1 MAISYQKHGNLIY
14 GTVCTVRREGK
25 KVIKEYGEQLGRLID
40 KERLVFFSKS
50 HGGLFQ
56 YDEKTGNH
64 LPPPD
69 DVKAPERKSS
79 LKVTARP
86 VSLSFGAVYL
96 LDSFM
101 KKSGLYAVF
110 ENVFADKSDQ
120 LKGMICFYIL
130 SSLSNQHAD
139 DWLQGNIGFK
149 LFPKAS
155 LSDPQLSSFLE
166 YIGDNR
172 HRQLFLVSY
181 LDWLKKHCP
190 DDSDGSILIDSTG
203 LPRSDHFLLT
213 AISSHNDDINEE
225 VRLIYVVQQATG
237 LPVFYRVIPG
247 NIVDVSAIERITAEL
262 QILGFEISCTVADA
276 GYYSDSDIAR
286 FNHEKNAFL
295 LRILPDHTLYKKI
308 AVRHLPSIKDEGVL
322 VKQNNRLVRVK
333 RIPCKLCEKLNH
345 RGDIIEGGFDGY
357 AYLCVDEQRKA
368 FEMYKLGEMV
378 ADNSLAIEKY
388 DEAQE
393 ELGVFMLISSKSIDP
408 QEVLAIFYSRD
419 QIEQD
424 FDFCRN
430 YAGMLPLN
438 IQREEIF
445 NGHMMLTFIATI
457 VIKMLQN
464 KLKQTDESIKA
475 LLEILH
481 QDNCVQ
487 HGEKYI
493 TCEPGKKARVAY
505 EALGI
510 EYPISV
516 SIK

>member
-1 MAISYQKHGNLIY
+1 MAISYQKHGNLVY

-25 KVIKEYGEQLGRLID
+25 KVIKEYGEQLGRLVD
-40 KERLVFFSKS
+40 KERLVFFSRS

-56 YDEKTGNH
+56 YDEKTGRH

-69 DVKAPERKSS
+69 DVKKPERKSRVN
-79 LKVTARP
+79 VTARP

-96 LDSFM
+96 LDSLM
-101 KKSGLYAVF
+101 KKSGLYDVL
-110 ENVFADKSDQ
+110 ESVFADKSDQ

-139 DWLQGNIGFK
+139 DWLQGNIGSK

-155 LSDPQLSSFLE
+155 LSDQQVSSMLE
-166 YIGDNR
+166 YIGDSGRR
-172 HRQLFLVSY
+172 HVFLISY

-190 DDSDGSILIDSTG
+190 DDRAGNILIDCTG
-203 LPRSDHFLLT
+203 LPRSDHFYLT
-213 AISSHNDDINEE
+213 AIKNRSGEINDE

-237 LPVFYRVIPG
+237 LPLFYSAIPG
-247 NIVDVSAIERITAEL
+247 AVIDVACIERLVAKL
-262 QILGFEISCTVADA
+262 QILGFESPCSIADA
-276 GYYSDSDIAR
+276 GYYSDADITR
-286 FNHEKNAFL
+286 FYNGKLAFL
-295 LRILPDHTLYKKI
+295 LRTLPDCNLYKDII
-308 AVRHLPSIKDEGVL
+308 ARHLSSIKDEGVL
-322 VKQNNRLVRVK
+322 VRQNNSLVRVK

-345 RGDIIEGGFDGY
+345 KGEIIESGFDGF

-368 FEMYKLGEMV
+368 FEMYKLGEKV

-388 DEAQE
+388 DEVQE
-393 ELGVFMLISSKSIDP
+393 DLGVFMLISSKSIDP
-408 QEVLAIFYSRD
+408 QEVLAIFYRRD

-430 YAGMLPLN
+430 YTGMLPLN